1 MAEEDNAVMSG
12 RTHLANKA
20 PVRMGK
26 SDSFA
31 MRHAK
36 ITERRVF
43 LVHLT
48 ENDDKQLRR
57 ATPHRHL
64 KSLV

>member
-1 MAEEDNAVMSG
+1 MVEEDNAVMYG

-31 MRHAK
+31 MLHAK

-43 LVHLT
+43 QVHLT
-48 ENDDKQLRR
+48 ENDEK
-57 ATPHRHL
+57 
-64 KSLV
+64 

>member
-1 MAEEDNAVMSG
+1 MSG

-43 LVHLT
+43 QVHLT
-48 ENDDKQLRR
+48 ENDDK
-57 ATPHRHL
+57 
-64 KSLV
+64 